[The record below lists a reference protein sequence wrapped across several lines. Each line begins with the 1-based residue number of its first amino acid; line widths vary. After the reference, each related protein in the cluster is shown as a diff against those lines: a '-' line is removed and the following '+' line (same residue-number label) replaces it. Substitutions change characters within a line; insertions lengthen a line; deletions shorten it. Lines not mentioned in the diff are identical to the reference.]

1 MSRQLRTLLLIGVTL
16 AAGGGFGCFSNT
28 GDRNGPSCSGGSYFR
43 VQWGIDHGTG
53 TIPIACADAVSAA
66 YSVELDTAAGPV
78 PVSLYL
84 ICTPNKVCST
94 GEPCY
99 FYGETGVVPA
109 GTTVL
114 SGTLLS
120 AGAVVETVTIP
131 SVTVPQCDYA
141 EAAFLFTI

>member
-16 AAGGGFGCFSNT
+16 AAGGAFGCFSNT
-28 GDRNGPSCSGGSYFR
+28 GDRNTCTDGSYFR

-53 TIPIACADAVSAA
+53 TVPITCDQASAAA
-66 YSVELDTAAGPV
+66 YSVQLDTAAGPV

-84 ICTPNKVCST
+84 SCTPNKVCST

-99 FYGETGVVPA
+99 FYGETAAVPA
-109 GTTVL
+109 GTTVV

-120 AGAVVETVTIP
+120 AGAVVETVNIP
-131 SVTVPQCDYA
+131 YVTVPQCNYA